1 MNDRVIPPA
10 LRSAATGFGIDEAY
24 AVQRD
29 YVPAKTALGE
39 AQTLYMYLNMAQF
52 FPHQLVA
59 RDGAVR
65 ELPVVESDIGER
77 IGALEVTS
85 PLGRLSLEQMLA
97 DPRARVQGYIVL
109 HRGRIVYERYPG
121 MRPTDNH
128 LWWSS
133 AKALAGTL
141 AVQLVVDG
149 KLDPDRPVEHYLPEF
164 ADSAWK
170 GTSVRDVADHCSGIN
185 AEELDVTSYVSPQ
198 SELSR
203 LITAEKI
210 AVPESG
216 AVLGHNEALLSMT
229 RKRPPGERYEYSSAN
244 TNVLSLLIEYA
255 TGQRY
260 ADVLSERIWSR
271 MGAEGDGMIGLS
283 PQGNAIAHGMFSSR
297 LRDMAR
303 FGLLLTPSGR
313 GGKPL
318 LSDEALRLIQQGGRR
333 ALYPGNAKLDN
344 FTTWLGEAPSACSWQ
359 WDAVFDD
366 GDLWKGGFHGQS
378 LYVSPGRDVV
388 VAMFSAT
395 NERAPFF
402 YMRSVAKLEPFRA
415 G

>member
-1 MNDRVIPPA
+1 MKDRAIPPA
-10 LRSAATGFGIDEAY
+10 LKSAALGFSVDEAY
-24 AVQRD
+24 ALQRD
-29 YVPAKTALGE
+29 YVAAKTALGE
-39 AQTLYMYLNMAQF
+39 EQALYMYLNMAQF
-52 FPHQLVA
+52 FPHQVVA
-59 RDGAVR
+59 RAGAVR
-65 ELPVVESDIGER
+65 ELPLVESGISRE

-85 PLGRLSLEQMLA
+85 PLGRLSLEQMLV
-97 DPRARVQGYIVL
+97 DPRSRVQGYIVL
-109 HRGRIVYERYPG
+109 HEGRIVYERYPG

-141 AVQLVVDG
+141 AAQLVVDG
-149 KLDPDRPVEHYLPEF
+149 RLDADRPVEHYLPEF
-164 ADSAWK
+164 AASAWK

-185 AEELDVTSYVSPQ
+185 AEELDVTSYISPQ

-203 LITAEKI
+203 LIAAEKI
-210 AVPESG
+210 ALPESG

-244 TNVLSLLIEYA
+244 TNVLSLLIEHA

-260 ADVLSERIWSR
+260 ADVLSERVWSR

-313 GGKPL
+313 AQGKV
-318 LSDEALRLIQQGGRR
+318 LSDEVLRMIQHGGRR
-333 ALYPGNAKLDN
+333 ALYPGNAKMDS
-344 FTTWLGEAPSACSWQ
+344 FSTWLGEAPVACSWQ

-378 LYVSPGRDVV
+378 LYVSPSRDVV
-388 VAMFSAT
+388 VALFSAT

-402 YMRSVAKLEPFRA
+402 YMRSVARLDSF
-415 G
+415 GS